1 MRDSSLARGLR
12 GDTPR
17 VRPQVEEQMTVWSPG
32 KPGQQEPPKQAP
44 RPLMRETP
52 VEPMG
57 P

>member
-32 KPGQQEPPKQAP
+32 KPGQQEPPKQMP
-44 RPLMRETP
+44 HPLMQDTP
-52 VEPMG
+52 AESMG